1 MQKLAFFKG
10 LVIGLSLSSC
20 LWMGI
25 FISVKN
31 TVKKISL
38 RKSKVLGAHVPVQNL
53 YVAVWP
59 ER

>member
-20 LWMGI
+20 LWIGI
-25 FISVKN
+25 IVSVKKSI
-31 TVKKISL
+31 KKISL
-38 RKSKVLGAHVPVQNL
+38 RNSQVLGSQMPVQNL